1 MFRHVHIHFPN
12 TMSKKLKS
20 NIQYTNN
27 LVYNDCY
34 LFLQRL
40 SKGILRHFA
49 RQSWADMFIWQEPVL
64 GLFIYLFIY
73 LQLKGVVGLLEGHNT
88 LRTYLHVT
96 GLCEDLT
103 CGRGKEFVMFPY
115 TV

>member
-1 MFRHVHIHFPN
+1 MH
-12 TMSKKLKS
+12 KKALK
-20 NIQYTNN
+20 T
-27 LVYNDCY
+27 DD
-34 LFLQRL
+34 LFLQRF
-40 SKGILRHFA
+40 SKRISRHFA
-49 RQSWADMFIWQEPVL
+49 RQGSAVMFIWQEPVL
-64 GLFIYLFIY
+64 GLFIY

-103 CGRGKEFVMFPY
+103 CGRGKEFVVFPY